1 MLSKIHRMAK
11 QVSRVKKLKKTLEAL
26 HADGEAGDG
35 QLRVRMNGAR
45 QLTRVEVSETA
56 AASGD
61 AAALAELVR
70 AAVNDASR
78 NLEQK
83 ITEHLYAVNQQGGL
97 DDLAGRR

>member
-11 QVSRVKKLKKTLEAL
+11 QVHRVKQLKKKIEAL
-26 HADGEAGDG
+26 HAEGEAGDG

-45 QLTRVEVSETA
+45 QLVQVEVSDAA

-61 AAALAELVR
+61 AGALAELVR
-70 AAVNDASR
+70 TAVNEASR
-78 NLEQK
+78 NLEKK

-97 DDLAGRR
+97 DDLAGLR